1 MDDDVHGNGISVVTT
16 SKVGD
21 QVFFR
26 FVKSWGRGNLGKV
39 NNTSK
44 SSLCSSYRLSENIL
58 LVLALVLVHDL
69 HHHILSYPVLSYP
82 VLSSLSLLFHVPC
95 MSVLLSIFTSTRM

>member
-69 HHHILSYPVLSYP
+69 HHHILSYPVLS
-82 VLSSLSLLFHVPC
+82 SLSLLFHVPC